1 MPGRRARRWPGVVMS
16 VGQHDA
22 LIVAG
27 ISFICSA
34 LAALVGA
41 AVVAMLRKRS
51 FAVTAAAVSLVTV
64 AAVSAST
71 VGSAQAMFISDED
84 FRLTLII
91 AGTSGIFAVL
101 AAVGLG
107 GPAVASVATL
117 REAARRLGDD
127 TFEPLPT
134 PPTSELA
141 GLADELAATHARL
154 VDARERER
162 ALEASRREL
171 IAWVSH
177 DLRTPLAGIRAM
189 AEALEDGVV
198 NEPTTV
204 ARYLRRMR
212 VDADRLAGMVDDLF
226 QLSRLNAG
234 ALQLSLSRVL
244 LNDIV
249 SDALAAADPL
259 ARAKG
264 VRLLGQSAPTVA
276 VEVDVREISRVLANL
291 LVNAIRHTPG
301 GGVVEVAAGWAR
313 AHDPVAYLS
322 VRDSCGG
329 IPPDDLVRLFDVGFR
344 GETARSPA
352 ATGPVG
358 AAAGAGLGLAIA
370 RGIVEAHEGEIQVS
384 NAPGGCRFLVKLP
397 LGTRPA
403 GFLRPS
409 ALRS

>member
-1 MPGRRARRWPGVVMS
+1 MS
-16 VGQHDA
+16 GGQHDA
-22 LIVAG
+22 VIVAG
-27 ISFICSA
+27 ISFVCSTV
-34 LAALVGA
+34 AALVGA
-41 AVVAMLRKRS
+41 TIVRLLRRRS

-71 VGSAQAMFISDED
+71 VGSAEAMFISEQD
-84 FRLTLII
+84 FRLTLVIV
-91 AGTSGIFAVL
+91 GTSGIFAVL

-107 GPAVASVATL
+107 APAVASVAAL
-117 REAARRLGDD
+117 RESARLLGDD
-127 TFEPLPT
+127 AFEPLPRT

-141 GLADELAATHARL
+141 DLADELTATHCRL
-154 VDARERER
+154 VDARDRER

-198 NEPTTV
+198 NDSMTV
-204 ARYLRRMR
+204 ARYMRRMR

-234 ALQLSLSRVL
+234 ALRLSMSRVL
-244 LNDIV
+244 LDDIL

-264 VRLLGQSAPTVA
+264 VQLLGQAAPTVA

-301 GGVVEVAAGWAR
+301 GGVVEVAAGWAKQ
-313 AHDPVAYLS
+313 AEPVAYVS

-329 IPPDDLVRLFDVGFR
+329 IPADDLARLFDVGFR
-344 GETARSPA
+344 GEIARSPA
-352 ATGPVG
+352 STGPVG

-370 RGIVEAHEGEIQVS
+370 RGIVEAHEGGIEVS
-384 NAPGGCRFLVKLP
+384 NAPGGCRFVVTLP
-397 LGTRPA
+397 LGA
-403 GFLRPS
+403 
-409 ALRS
+409 

>member
-1 MPGRRARRWPGVVMS
+1 MS
-16 VGQHDA
+16 GGQHDA

-27 ISFICSA
+27 ISFVCSTV
-34 LAALVGA
+34 AALVGA
-41 AVVAMLRKRS
+41 AVVTTLRKRS
-51 FAVTAAAVSLVTV
+51 FAVTAAVVSLVTV

-71 VGSAQAMFISDED
+71 VASAQEMFISDQD
-84 FRLTLII
+84 SRLTLII
-91 AGTSGIFAVL
+91 VGTSGVFAVL

-107 GPAVASVATL
+107 GPAVAGVATL
-117 REAARRLGDD
+117 REAARRLGDES
-127 TFEPLPT
+127 FEPLPT

-141 GLADELAATHARL
+141 GLADELESTHTRL
-154 VDARERER
+154 VEARERER

-198 NEPTTV
+198 NDQVTV
-204 ARYLRRMR
+204 TRYLRRMR

-234 ALQLSLSRVL
+234 TLRLSPSRVL

-276 VEVDVREISRVLANL
+276 IEVDVREISRVLANL

-301 GGVVEVAAGWAR
+301 GGAVEVAAGWAR
-313 AHDPVAYLS
+313 ASNPIAYLS

-329 IPPDDLVRLFDVGFR
+329 IPPDDLARLFDVGFR
-344 GETARSPA
+344 GEVARSPA

-370 RGIVEAHEGEIQVS
+370 RGIVEAHEGEIQVR

-397 LGTRPA
+397 LRARPA
-403 GFLRPS
+403 AFLQSPVMP
-409 ALRS
+409 